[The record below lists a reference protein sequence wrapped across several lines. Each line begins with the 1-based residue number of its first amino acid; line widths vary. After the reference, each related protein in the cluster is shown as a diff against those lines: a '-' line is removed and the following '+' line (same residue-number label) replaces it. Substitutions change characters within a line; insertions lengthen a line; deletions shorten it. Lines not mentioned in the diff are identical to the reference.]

1 MLHLVGAFW
10 QTDMAF
16 WKNFASTLVASLGI
30 EHNTTTHLEKL
41 ISALG
46 ALLGIL
52 TVYWVSQWYL
62 HTEGMLLMVA
72 SMGASAVLLFAVP
85 HGALSQPWPV
95 LGGHLLSA
103 FIGVS
108 CHKFCPDHALAPAL
122 AVGLAVGAMHYL
134 RCLHPPGGAT
144 ALSAII
150 GGEQIHAMGY
160 DYLLT
165 PILLNVLAILL
176 VAFLFNG
183 LFPWRRYPA
192 HIVKR
197 HAHRHL
203 PAQLQTGKVELTH
216 EDLAAAIQQLN
227 SYIDV
232 TSEDLAELFELAL
245 QHAREHGSHPASII
259 GGRFYS
265 NGQSG
270 ERWCVRQVIDIHAHP
285 NAAKERVIFKNVA
298 GAGAYDTG
306 ICRTDE
312 FREWARFEVDHRNGQ
327 WVRLEQSRP

>member
-1 MLHLVGAFW
+1 
-10 QTDMAF
+10 MAF
-16 WKNFASTLVASLGI
+16 LKRFTSELGASLGI
-30 EHNTTTHLEKL
+30 EHNSTTHGEKL

-46 ALLGIL
+46 ALLGIF

-62 HTEGMLLMVA
+62 HSTGMLLMVA

-95 LGGHLLSA
+95 LGGHLVSA
-103 FIGVS
+103 LIGVS
-108 CHKFCPDHALAPAL
+108 CQKFCPDHTFAPAL
-122 AVGLAVGAMHYL
+122 AVGLAVAAMHYL
-134 RCLHPPGGAT
+134 RCIHPPGGAT
-144 ALSAII
+144 AMSAII
-150 GGEQIHAMGY
+150 GGEQIHTMGY

-192 HIVKR
+192 HIVR
-197 HAHRHL
+197 RRVHRQPSVQVQ
-203 PAQLQTGKVELTH
+203 PAAVELTH
-216 EDLAAAIQQLN
+216 EDFAAAIQQLN
-227 SYIDV
+227 SFIDV
-232 TSEDLAELFELAL
+232 TSEDLAELFALAQ

-265 NGQSG
+265 NGQAG
-270 ERWCVRQVIDIHAHP
+270 ERWCIRQVIDSHP
-285 NAAKERVIFKNVA
+285 DANAAKDRVIFKNVA
-298 GAGAYDTG
+298 GAGAFDTG

-312 FREWARFEVDHRNGQ
+312 FREWARFEVEQRNGQ
-327 WVRLEQSRP
+327 WVRLGSTKT